1 MIPPRG
7 DTLLSLR
14 RTKLAGSNPRN
25 TCPPEES
32 PAMNRAPQAV
42 SEYHGP
48 AEAPRLSRAKVIV
61 YDGEGRQVERTA
73 RRLFG
78 RALEPWEYAGL
89 AGAPD
94 DALVEVGTLHG
105 GIYLELCQP
114 LSNSYRGSHV
124 AQRLSVGVVLFN
136 EGFHIHRRS
145 LQRRGF
151 GLRVVYRQF
160 HAAKSLGVLRIV
172 AMGGRSDEENGYYTW
187 PRFGF
192 DGPLPA
198 QIRQRLPLG
207 LRRARTAL
215 DLIDC
220 EAGRRWWR
228 QNGVPLHVSFDLAD
242 GSRSWAVFERYLR
255 QAGRKAESGKR
266 NAES

>member
-1 MIPPRG
+1 MNRTPRAVPEY
-7 DTLLSLR
+7 R
-14 RTKLAGSNPRN
+14 F
-25 TCPPEES
+25 PPEAF
-32 PAMNRAPQAV
+32 PP
-42 SEYHGP
+42 
-48 AEAPRLSRAKVIV
+48 SRAKVIV
-61 YDGEGRQVERTA
+61 YDGEDRQVERSA

-136 EGFHIHRRS
+136 EGFYIQRRR
-145 LQRRGF
+145 LQRRGL
-151 GLRVVYRQF
+151 GLRVIQRQL
-160 HAAKSLGVLRIV
+160 HSARNLGVLRIV
-172 AMGGRSDEENGYYTW
+172 GRAGRRHGENGYYTW

-192 DGPLPA
+192 DGPLPV
-198 QIRQRLPLG
+198 QVRQRLPPG
-207 LRRARTAL
+207 LRGARTVL

-242 GSRSWAVFERYLR
+242 GSRSWAVFERYLS
-255 QAGRKAESGKR
+255 QAGRKAES
-266 NAES
+266 